1 MLREVTTTGIA
12 PGQSFFANIADATSM
27 LLLWRPP
34 QAYISPL
41 MTREGTMREQINADL
56 KVAMKAGEKTRVGTL
71 RLINAAIKSADIDA
85 RPSGKDKIS
94 DEDILGLL
102 SKMIKQRRDSIEQ
115 FTSGGRQDLA
125 DKELAEVKII
135 ELYLPKQMDEA
146 DVKKAVADLIK
157 EVGAESPKDMGK
169 IMGALKQRYAGQ
181 MDFSKASATA
191 KELLK

>member
-1 MLREVTTTGIA
+1 VLREVTTTGIA

-41 MTREGTMREQINADL
+41 MTRKGTMRQQINADL

-146 DVKKAVADLIK
+146 EVKNAVADLIK

>member
-1 MLREVTTTGIA
+1 MTTTGIA

-41 MTREGTMREQINADL
+41 MTRKGTMRQQINADL

-135 ELYLPKQMDEA
+135 ELYLPRQMDEA
-146 DVKKAVADLIK
+146 EVKNAVADLIK

-169 IMGALKQRYAGQ
+169 IMGALKTRYAGQ

>member
-41 MTREGTMREQINADL
+41 MTRKGTMRQQINADL

-135 ELYLPKQMDEA
+135 ELYLPRQMDEA
-146 DVKKAVADLIK
+146 EVKNAVADLIK

>member
-41 MTREGTMREQINADL
+41 MTRKGTMRQQINADL

-146 DVKKAVADLIK
+146 EVKKAVADLVK
-157 EVGAESPKDMGK
+157 EFGAESPKDMGK

>member
-1 MLREVTTTGIA
+1 VLREVTTTGIA
-12 PGQSFFANIADATSM
+12 PGQSFFANIADATSI

-34 QAYISPL
+34 RAYISPL

-146 DVKKAVADLIK
+146 EVKKAVADLIK

-169 IMGALKQRYAGQ
+169 IMGALKRRYAGQ

>member
-41 MTREGTMREQINADL
+41 MTRKGTMRQQINADL

-94 DEDILGLL
+94 DEDILGVL

-146 DVKKAVADLIK
+146 EVKKAVADLIK

>member
-1 MLREVTTTGIA
+1 MTTTGIA

-41 MTREGTMREQINADL
+41 MTRKGTMRQQINADL

-94 DEDILGLL
+94 DEDILGVL

-135 ELYLPKQMDEA
+135 ELYLPRQMDEA
-146 DVKKAVADLIK
+146 EVKNAVADLIK

>member
-1 MLREVTTTGIA
+1 
-12 PGQSFFANIADATSM
+12 
-27 LLLWRPP
+27 
-34 QAYISPL
+34 

-169 IMGALKQRYAGQ
+169 IMGALKTRYAGQ

>member
-1 MLREVTTTGIA
+1 MTTTGIA

-41 MTREGTMREQINADL
+41 MTRKGTMRQQINADL

-135 ELYLPKQMDEA
+135 ELYLPRQMDEA
-146 DVKKAVADLIK
+146 EVKNAVADLIK

>member
-1 MLREVTTTGIA
+1 VTTTGIA

-41 MTREGTMREQINADL
+41 MTRKGTMRQQINADL

-146 DVKKAVADLIK
+146 EVKNAVADLIK

>member
-1 MLREVTTTGIA
+1 VTTTGIA

-41 MTREGTMREQINADL
+41 MTRKGTMRQQINADL

-135 ELYLPKQMDEA
+135 ELYLPRQMDEA
-146 DVKKAVADLIK
+146 EVKNAVADLIK